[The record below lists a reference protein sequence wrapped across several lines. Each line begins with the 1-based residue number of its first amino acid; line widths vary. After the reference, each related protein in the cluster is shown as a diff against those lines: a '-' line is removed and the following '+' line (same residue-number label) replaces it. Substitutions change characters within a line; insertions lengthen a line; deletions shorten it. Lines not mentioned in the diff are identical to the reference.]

1 MKKITLIIA
10 LMVIATVSM
19 IGCSESLFSVIVTD
33 NNTVEIE
40 AENADSESYGGAG
53 SLIVGEDECLS
64 IETNFEGDSAVLV
77 QLGTEEGDIDED
89 SDDMME
95 EANMANPAYE
105 VEISST
111 ESITYDVSEG
121 EYFIKAT
128 AIGNQCIGT
137 ATIRVEP
144 KK

>member
-19 IGCSESLFSVIVTD
+19 IGCSESLFSVSVTD

-40 AENADSESYGGAG
+40 AENADSDSYGGAG
-53 SLIVGEDECLS
+53 SLIVGENECLA
-64 IETNFEGDSAVLV
+64 IEPNFEGNSAVLV
-77 QLGTEEGDIDED
+77 QFGTEEGDIDED

-95 EANMANPAYE
+95 EETMANPAYE
-105 VEISST
+105 VEISGT

-128 AIGNQCIGT
+128 AIGNQCTGT